1 LEGGS
6 ELASTTN
13 HSAFA
18 AAWTSGAGVYVPL
31 RAGLMNVQLDL
42 GVQYVNGSRSQYLAP
57 GSIADLPGGQIKI
70 SPLESSTHMVI
81 VRVGARIGL

>member
-1 LEGGS
+1 
-6 ELASTTN
+6 
-13 HSAFA
+13 
-18 AAWTSGAGVYVPL
+18 
-31 RAGLMNVQLDL
+31 MKVQLDM
-42 GVQYVNGSRSQYLAP
+42 GVQYVNGNRSQYLAP